1 MITGS
6 LIHGHVGATA
16 TLLTSNKVL
25 IVGGYDGNSPRPYAE
40 LYDPASGT
48 WTATGDLAQARRSHT
63 ATLLPNG
70 KVLAGAG
77 INGSNFLASAEV
89 YDSASGN

>member
-1 MITGS
+1 
-6 LIHGHVGATA
+6 L
-16 TLLTSNKVL
+16 
-25 IVGGYDGNSPRPYAE
+25 YNS
-40 LYDPASGT
+40 ASGT
-48 WTATGDLAQARRSHT
+48 WTVTGDLAQARRSHT

-70 KVLAGAG
+70 RVLAAAG